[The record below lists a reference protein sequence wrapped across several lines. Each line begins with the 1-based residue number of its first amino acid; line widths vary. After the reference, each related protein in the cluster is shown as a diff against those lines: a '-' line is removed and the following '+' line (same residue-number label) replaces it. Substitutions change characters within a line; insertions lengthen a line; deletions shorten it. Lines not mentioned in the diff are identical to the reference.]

1 VGEFPGKPN
10 FRGLGELNPDELA
23 SLFHKRQQVTAEQL
37 KVGAAAWQAY
47 SSSNP
52 QDIEKVLVSDTQ
64 SLPFLQAA
72 LTAHLRRF
80 PSTKNGLGAVETR
93 GLELIQS
100 GSQTFG
106 SLFHSFGAAE
116 PVYGLGDSQFWLT
129 LRRMTEAS
137 QPLLALEN
145 GNAEE
150 KLDHEV
156 KPQAAFE
163 ITDVGKRVLQGDAD
177 FVELNGIDLWLGG
190 VHLSDNKPTWRWN
203 DQSARIVSD
212 R

>member
-1 VGEFPGKPN
+1 MGEFPGKPN

-23 SLFHKRQQVTAEQL
+23 SLFPKRQPVTAEQL
-37 KVGAAAWQAY
+37 KVGTAAWDAY
-47 SSSNP
+47 MSPNP
-52 QDIEKVLVSDTQ
+52 HDIEKFLETDTQ

-72 LTAHLRRF
+72 LSAHLRRF

-100 GSQTFG
+100 GSQTFRG
-106 SLFHSFGAAE
+106 LFHSFGGAE

-129 LRRMTEAS
+129 LRGMAEAR
-137 QPLLALEN
+137 QPLLALKN
-145 GNAEE
+145 GSKE
-150 KLDHEV
+150 LDHKV
-156 KPQAAFE
+156 NPRVAFE
-163 ITDVGKRVLQGDAD
+163 ITDVGERVLRGDAD

-190 VHLSDNKPTWRWN
+190 VHLSDNKPTWRWD